1 MKKVVVSIPLNE
13 SDKERFT
20 KEFPNLLFVFCN
32 KEELKDNI
40 LDANIII
47 GQPTVDEIK
56 LSKSLEWLQLGIAGA
71 DRYVNNPDFPKQ
83 VQLTNV
89 TGAFGL
95 SISEY
100 LLTMVLSL
108 YKKMPSYQ
116 EQQKAGIWKDKGKER
131 TLFGKTVLIV
141 GTGDIGNSFAKLL
154 SVFGT
159 KTIGVRRTEGEKLPF
174 YDEVYT
180 TKDLDK
186 LLPEADVVALCLPS
200 TKETKGLFDKERLLR
215 MKPDAVLLNVGRGDT
230 VVLSDLTEVL
240 AEGHLDGAGLDVFEM
255 EPLPSDHPLWKMNN
269 VIITP
274 HISGGSFNHLDET
287 YDKIIEICM
296 DNLRRYEAGE
306 PLKNK
311 IDFATGYCEKT

>member
-1 MKKVVVSIPLNE
+1 MKKVVVSIPLE
-13 SDKERFT
+13 GKDKERFLT
-20 KEFPNLLFVFCN
+20 EFPTYNLTFCG
-32 KEELKDNI
+32 KEEISNYI
-40 LDANIII
+40 ADANIVI
-47 GQPTVDEIK
+47 GQPSVEEMQMA
-56 LSKSLEWLQLGIAGA
+56 SCLEWVQLGIAGA
-71 DRYVNNPDFPKQ
+71 DRYVNNPDYPKN

-108 YKKMPSYQ
+108 YKKMPEYH
-116 EQQKAGIWKDKGKER
+116 EQQKKGIWKDKGKER

-159 KTIGVRRTEGEKLPF
+159 KTIGVRRTEMGKLPY

-200 TKETKGLFDKERLLR
+200 TKETKGLFDREKILCMKE
-215 MKPDAVLLNVGRGDT
+215 DAVLLNVGRGDT
-230 VVLSDLTEVL
+230 VVISDLTEVL
-240 AEGHLDGAGLDVFEM
+240 ASGHLYGVGLDVFEI
-255 EPLPSDHPLWKMNN
+255 EPLPSDHPLWKMEN

-274 HISGGSFNHLDET
+274 HVSGGSFNHLDET
-287 YDKIIEICM
+287 YEKIVEICI
-296 DNLRRYEAGE
+296 DNLKHYEAGE

-311 IDFATGYCEKT
+311 IDFATGYCERT